1 MLTLVRDNPLVAFTL
16 AVIRTRL
23 APMRERSERGA
34 SAIEW
39 AIIAAI
45 CVVAALAI
53 GTAVVTVINNGKN
66 KIDTGTNLPAPG

>member
-1 MLTLVRDNPLVAFTL
+1 MLTLVRDNPLVALTL
-16 AVIRTRL
+16 AFIRNRL
-23 APMRERSERGA
+23 EPVRERSERGA

-53 GTAVVTVINNGKN
+53 GTAVMGVITKN
-66 KIDTGTNLPAPG
+66 KTEIDKGGTLPP